1 MAERGS
7 LALIDSA
14 DNAARIDSLMCVDEK
29 ARWEAKKKGSI
40 SFAGPRGFRGVC
52 RAIPPLSAANV
63 AAPFFVIMASDEFN
77 DDTEVCCIQKLTQ

>member
-1 MAERGS
+1 MAVRGS

-14 DNAARIDSLMCVDEK
+14 DNAARIDSLMYVDEK
-29 ARWEAKKKGSI
+29 ARGQEEG
-40 SFAGPRGFRGVC
+40 FHLFHGPRGFRGVC
-52 RAIPPLSAANV
+52 RTIPPLSAANV

>member
-40 SFAGPRGFRGVC
+40 SFAGHVALGACVVPVSYTHL
-52 RAIPPLSAANV
+52 RAH
-63 AAPFFVIMASDEFN
+63 E
-77 DDTEVCCIQKLTQ
+77 T